1 MERTIKTLKLDDDE
15 LIKEL
20 QEIHDKNT
28 DIYRMLL
35 RVNYKDDLEQIL
47 EAFSE
52 NNRNLIKIIT
62 ILEYLKENSKWY
74 IQVQSR
80 KQIWM

>member
-1 MERTIKTLKLDDDE
+1 MERTIKTLKLDDDK

-62 ILEYLKENSKWY
+62 ILGYLKENSK
-74 IQVQSR
+74 
-80 KQIWM
+80 

>member
-62 ILEYLKENSKWY
+62 ILEYLKENSK
-74 IQVQSR
+74 
-80 KQIWM
+80 

>member
-1 MERTIKTLKLDDDE
+1 MERTIKTLNLDDDE
-15 LIKEL
+15 LIEEL

-74 IQVQSR
+74 I
-80 KQIWM
+80 

>member
-1 MERTIKTLKLDDDE
+1 MERTIKTLKLDDNE

-35 RVNYKDDLEQIL
+35 RVNHKDGLEQIL
-47 EAFSE
+47 EAFSK
-52 NNRNLIKIIT
+52 NNSKVIKLIT
-62 ILEYLKENSKWY
+62 ILEYLKENSK
-74 IQVQSR
+74 
-80 KQIWM
+80 

>member
-62 ILEYLKENSKWY
+62 ILGYLKENSK
-74 IQVQSR
+74 
-80 KQIWM
+80 

>member
-1 MERTIKTLKLDDDE
+1 MERTIKTLKLNDDE

-20 QEIHDKNT
+20 KEIQDTNT
-28 DIYRMLL
+28 DIYGMLL
-35 RVNYKDDLEQIL
+35 RVNHKDNLEQIL

-52 NNRNLIKIIT
+52 NNRNLIKVIT

-74 IQVQSR
+74 IQEQ
-80 KQIWM
+80 

>member
-1 MERTIKTLKLDDDE
+1 MERTIKTLKLDDNE

-35 RVNYKDDLEQIL
+35 RADHKDGLEQIL

-52 NNRNLIKIIT
+52 NNSKVIKLIT

-74 IQVQSR
+74 I
-80 KQIWM
+80 

>member
-15 LIKEL
+15 LIEELKEI
-20 QEIHDKNT
+20 QDTNT

-47 EAFSE
+47 GVISK
-52 NNRNLIKIIT
+52 NNRKLIKVIT
-62 ILEYLKENSKWY
+62 ILEYLKENSK
-74 IQVQSR
+74 
-80 KQIWM
+80 

>member
-15 LIKEL
+15 LIEEL

-47 EAFSE
+47 EAFSK
-52 NNRNLIKIIT
+52 NNRRVIKIIT
-62 ILEYLKENSKWY
+62 ILEYLKENSK
-74 IQVQSR
+74 
-80 KQIWM
+80 

>member
-35 RVNYKDDLEQIL
+35 RVNHKDDLEQIL

-62 ILEYLKENSKWY
+62 ILGYLKENSK
-74 IQVQSR
+74 
-80 KQIWM
+80 

>member
-15 LIKEL
+15 LIEEL
-20 QEIHDKNT
+20 QKIHDKNT

-47 EAFSE
+47 EVISK
-52 NNRNLIKIIT
+52 NNRKLIKVIT
-62 ILEYLKENSKWY
+62 ILEYLKENSK
-74 IQVQSR
+74 
-80 KQIWM
+80 

>member
-15 LIKEL
+15 LIEEL

-52 NNRNLIKIIT
+52 NNRRLIKVIT
-62 ILEYLKENSKWY
+62 ILEYLEGLE
-74 IQVQSR
+74 R
-80 KQIWM
+80 

>member
-15 LIKEL
+15 LIEEL

-47 EAFSE
+47 EVISK
-52 NNRNLIKIIT
+52 NNRKLIKVIT

-74 IQVQSR
+74 I
-80 KQIWM
+80 

>member
-15 LIKEL
+15 LIEEL

-35 RVNYKDDLEQIL
+35 KVNHKDDLEQIL
-47 EAFSE
+47 EVISK
-52 NNRNLIKIIT
+52 NNRKLIKVIT

-74 IQVQSR
+74 I
-80 KQIWM
+80 

>member
-62 ILEYLKENSKWY
+62 ILGYLKENSKWY
-74 IQVQSR
+74 I
-80 KQIWM
+80 

>member
-35 RVNYKDDLEQIL
+35 RDNRKDDLEQIL
-47 EAFSE
+47 EAFSK
-52 NNRNLIKIIT
+52 NNSKVIKLIT
-62 ILEYLKENSKWY
+62 ILEYLKENSK
-74 IQVQSR
+74 
-80 KQIWM
+80 